1 MPPKIDPKS
10 EKIVQKRHDDPRC
23 AQESKK
29 IGEKT
34 KKARKMRFQEVQDQK
49 QSFLDGI
56 RGPRSLLRKESSRE
70 LYKGQN
76 TCLTESNHGLGLRN
90 PPVLFTLRASRRGR
104 LEARGFESRPI
115 VSAHDMSPF
124 TLLYE
129 YCTFFASCL
138 AKKKSP
144 RGGAPNPALASEIQ
158 AKRKQNE

>member
-10 EKIVQKRHDDPRC
+10 ENIVKKRHDDVRC

-34 KKARKMRFQEVQDQK
+34 KKERKMRFQEVQDQK
-49 QSFLDGI
+49 TAFLDGI

-70 LYKGQN
+70 LYTGQS
-76 TCLTESNHGLGLRN
+76 TCLTESNPGLGLRN
-90 PPVLFTLRASRRGR
+90 PPVLFTLRAARQGR

-115 VSAHDMSPF
+115 VSAHDMSRF
-124 TLLYE
+124 TLLHE

-158 AKRKQNE
+158 AK